1 MHNIIHGVLYYSC
14 PVCPVPASLLAREP
28 SEKAMAMTT
37 EEVVEWLGTI
47 KLSKYAK
54 IFQDEDVDGE
64 LLATYN
70 VKNLEEIG
78 VNSGADGK
86 KILLRFRRI

>member
-1 MHNIIHGVLYYSC
+1 
-14 PVCPVPASLLAREP
+14 
-28 SEKAMAMTT
+28 MAMTT